1 MAYGM
6 PPMGGLGV
14 GIDRL
19 AMIVTNA
26 ESIKDVLPFPI
37 VRRG

>member
-1 MAYGM
+1 V
-6 PPMGGLGV
+6 GV

-26 ESIKDVLPFPI
+26 ESIKDVIPYPI
-37 VRRG
+37 VKRG